1 MSSRTTVRHN
11 ASRNNSHYFHYA
23 SSSTTRWNLLLL
35 FIIILSTTSPSLRHQ
50 RQRLASKRNNK
61 MYVHVLTSEWHCAL
75 CRAACSP
82 LLVPVSRRHSLTSN
96 WCLQIAAWCLQIAAL
111 LLVSRRISDRS
122 TALRRRVASCNTYPG
137 IGPNWRRC
145 RSNGEPT
152 VHIGHTV
159 GRARVQ
165 TRPCNTRYSGRPS
178 TRSPSGAHVHER
190 LVAFYTCTDTGY
202 RRHQLSA
209 RGRSLGDPTSGN

>member
-1 MSSRTTVRHN
+1 MLSITGASESSAFIDVKLMPSDCGTPFGVAAHLGQIHGT
-11 ASRNNSHYFHYA
+11 
-23 SSSTTRWNLLLL
+23 ST
-35 FIIILSTTSPSLRHQ
+35 P
-50 RQRLASKRNNK
+50 
-61 MYVHVLTSEWHCAL
+61 
-75 CRAACSP
+75 
-82 LLVPVSRRHSLTSN
+82 
-96 WCLQIAAWCLQIAAL
+96 
-111 LLVSRRISDRS
+111 RRILQHMSRYWS
-122 TALRRRVASCNTYPG
+122 KLTPV
-137 IGPNWRRC
+137 

-190 LVAFYTCTDTGY
+190 LVAFYTCTDSGY